1 MLDHFAQD
9 YAHDLAAAVA
19 YLADRTHHLNDTD
32 LEQPYA
38 WNAHQEGVR
47 FALIGTYHELR
58 EVAVR
63 LAAERQRQGKPLA
76 RTQLTLG
83 QYNNAYRDL
92 DAVLLGVTNEEYNRE
107 PDPNEWPLR
116 YVLGHTAATERAF
129 FTLVHYGRAR
139 QHSEEDLPAKLPDGE
154 ADRVTIPMDA
164 LREIMDHR
172 PMADMRTFHAN
183 LRQRALTEF
192 ADMSDAELDGP
203 SVWWEGATY
212 NLEYRIH
219 RFDAHLRQHTIQ
231 AEKTLE
237 MLGHPTNEAKRLL
250 RLIYNAL
257 AEVEN
262 MTIGAADIGQEEREA
277 LAMQICTRADEVAMM
292 VHRAEEMAAAVTQGN
307 LERVRELLTIEP
319 KLVNALSPNRIPV
332 LMIALY
338 YNRPEIAELFAE
350 AGAELNVFSAAAFGR
365 LEAVK
370 AAYEEWPGWLNE
382 FSRDGYTPLQ
392 LACFFGRVPVARWLV
407 EQGAAIHAVSRNE
420 AAVQPIHAAAA
431 GADRSLSILTLLLEK
446 GADPNARQS
455 GGFVPLHTAAQ
466 NNSPAMADLLLAHGA
481 DLTLANDEGKTALDV
496 AQEAGHEGVL
506 QRMRVEG

>member
-1 MLDHFAQD
+1 MSDHSAQD

-19 YLADRTHHLNDTD
+19 YLADKTQHFNDTD

-38 WNAHQEGVR
+38 WHAHQEGVR

-58 EVAVR
+58 ELAVG
-63 LAAERQRQGKPLA
+63 LAAERQRQGNPLT

-92 DAVLLGVTNEEYNRE
+92 DAVLLGVTDEEYDRVPE
-107 PDPNEWPLR
+107 PNEWPLR

-139 QHSEEDLPAKLPDGE
+139 QHSEEELPAKLPDGE
-154 ADRVTIPMDA
+154 ADRVTIPMDT
-164 LREIMDHR
+164 LREMMDHK
-172 PMADMRTFHAN
+172 PMADMRAFHTS
-183 LRQRALTEF
+183 LRERALREF

-203 SVWWEGATY
+203 SFWWEGITY
-212 NLEYRIH
+212 NLEHRLR

-237 MLGHPTNEAKRLL
+237 MLGRQTNEAKRLL

-262 MTIGAADIGQEEREA
+262 MTIGAADIGQDKQEA
-277 LAMQICTRADEVAMM
+277 LAMEICTRADEVTML
-292 VHRAEEMAAAVTQGN
+292 VNRAGEIATAVTQGD
-307 LERVRELLTIEP
+307 LGRVQELVAIEP
-319 KLVNALSPNRIPV
+319 RLVNALSPNRIPV
-332 LMIALY
+332 LMTALY
-338 YNRPEIAELFAE
+338 YNRPEIAEALAE
-350 AGAELNVFSAAAFGR
+350 AGAELDIFAAAALGR
-365 LEAVK
+365 LEGVQ
-370 AAYEEWPGWLNE
+370 AAYEEWPGWINE

-392 LACFFGRVPVARWLV
+392 LACFFGSVPVARWLV
-407 EQGAAIHAVSRNE
+407 EQGATIHAVSRNE
-420 AAVQPIHAAAA
+420 AAVQPVHAAAA
-431 GADRSLSILTLLLEK
+431 GADRSLAILSLLLEK

-466 NNSPAMADLLLAHGA
+466 NNNLAMADLLLSHGA
-481 DLTLANDEGKTALDV
+481 DPTLANDEGKTALDI

-506 QRMRVEG
+506 QRMKVEG